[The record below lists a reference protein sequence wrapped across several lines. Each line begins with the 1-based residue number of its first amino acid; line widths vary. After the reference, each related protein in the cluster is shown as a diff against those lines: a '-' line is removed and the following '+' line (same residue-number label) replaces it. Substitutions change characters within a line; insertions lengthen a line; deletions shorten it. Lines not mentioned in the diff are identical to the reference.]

1 MGRTYGGNRGSHA
14 LRRERIL
21 VDRGQHSRKVA
32 CLLHVPRGVGAYRE
46 QCTDVAAKWLQ
57 GLCALAVSFPLR

>member
-21 VDRGQHSRKVA
+21 VDRGQHSREVA
-32 CLLHVPRGVGAYRE
+32 YLLHVPRGVGVYRE
-46 QCTDVAAKWLQ
+46 QCTDVAANGYKGSVL
-57 GLCALAVSFPLR
+57 SRSRSR